1 MEIIEELENFQRGLY
16 SGSIG
21 YIAPNGDFDFNVV
34 IRSLLYNQ
42 TLKTASL
49 SVGGAI
55 TIQSNPEEEYEECL
69 VKIQRIMDGLNE

>member
-1 MEIIEELENFQRGLY
+1 
-16 SGSIG
+16 
-21 YIAPNGDFDFNVV
+21 V